1 MVKSA
6 RQHPLILRLL
16 DTEPEWLLLHTT
28 LKGEYLVQWASM
40 SAVVFLRQ
48 SKFHDWLKQ
57 ADMDVA
63 SELLVR
69 MLISAV
75 LSPGGL
81 LGGDEEN
88 LRRAGRYLLQP
99 LLLKPE

>member
-1 MVKSA
+1 
-6 RQHPLILRLL
+6 
-16 DTEPEWLLLHTT
+16 
-28 LKGEYLVQWASM
+28 
-40 SAVVFLRQ
+40 
-48 SKFHDWLKQ
+48 
-57 ADMDVA
+57 MDVA

-88 LRRAGRYLLQP
+88 LRRAARYLLQP

>member
-1 MVKSA
+1 M
-6 RQHPLILRLL
+6 
-16 DTEPEWLLLHTT
+16 
-28 LKGEYLVQWASM
+28 
-40 SAVVFLRQ
+40 FLQQ

-88 LRRAGRYLLQP
+88 LRRAARYLLQP